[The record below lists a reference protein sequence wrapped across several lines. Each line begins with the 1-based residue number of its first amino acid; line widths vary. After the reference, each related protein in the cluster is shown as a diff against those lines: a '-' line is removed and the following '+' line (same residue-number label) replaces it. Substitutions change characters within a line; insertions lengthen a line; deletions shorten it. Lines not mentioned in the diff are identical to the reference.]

1 MKILANIGQEM
12 YFQISGVNG
21 VFAGLWVGK
30 AIFWA
35 TPIHLATRN
44 QPEATWGK
52 SVVIRLLSLKIHV
65 ANWDSHFG
73 SICTVEMNTKIN
85 FLLSLEL

>member
-1 MKILANIGQEM
+1 MKILENIEQER

-35 TPIHLATRN
+35 ISIHLAARN
-44 QPEATWGK
+44 QDKAIENGFQACGTTFWR
-52 SVVIRLLSLKIHV
+52 RLPHNSDK
-65 ANWDSHFG
+65 
-73 SICTVEMNTKIN
+73 
-85 FLLSLEL
+85 

>member
-1 MKILANIGQEM
+1 MKILANIGQER

-30 AIFWA
+30 VIFWA

-44 QPEATWGK
+44 QVKAIENGFQACVTTFWR
-52 SVVIRLLSLKIHV
+52 RLPHNSDK
-65 ANWDSHFG
+65 
-73 SICTVEMNTKIN
+73 
-85 FLLSLEL
+85 

>member
-1 MKILANIGQEM
+1 MKILANIEQRR

-35 TPIHLATRN
+35 TPIHLAARN
-44 QPEATWGK
+44 QGK
-52 SVVIRLLSLKIHV
+52 AIENGIRLAKLPFGGGCRIIQSHNLKFREFRTRRATAHK
-65 ANWDSHFG
+65 S
-73 SICTVEMNTKIN
+73 T
-85 FLLSLEL
+85 